1 MLERK
6 TILTNTVTTLM
17 CIFVSITNMY
27 NPVLQENNISE
38 EPETTA
44 CYEIADIS
52 DLIPC
57 NHIPATEVEITPID
71 TDVMISKDA
80 TRIYYNSK
88 LIDPRSDTTEAEEET
103 AVEEAEPTPEEQGQM
118 IADIAESMVG
128 TPYQYACASE
138 QACDC
143 SGLVVYCYAQ
153 MGIDLPH
160 SSYSLCNVGEEVAIE
175 DIRPGDIICWDN
187 QGGSCGHVGI
197 YIGDGMM
204 VDARGENEGV
214 IYGTLDLHPVLTVR
228 RIFN

>member
-88 LIDPRSDTTEAEEET
+88 LIAPATAADEEEIAEES
-103 AVEEAEPTPEEQGQM
+103 EPTPEEQGQM
-118 IADIAESMVG
+118 VADIAESMIG
-128 TPYQYACASE
+128 TPYQYAGASE
-138 QACDC
+138 ECVDC

-160 SSYSLCNVGEEVAIE
+160 SSYTLCTVGTEVSVE

-214 IYGTLDLHPVLTVR
+214 IYGTLDLHPILTVR

>member
-27 NPVLQENNISE
+27 NPVLQENTISE

-52 DLIPC
+52 SLIPC
-57 NHIPATEVEITPID
+57 NHTPAPEVEITPID

-88 LIDPRSDTTEAEEET
+88 LIDPRSDETEVQEDEVA
-103 AVEEAEPTPEEQGQM
+103 EAEPTPEEQGQM

-128 TPYQYACASE
+128 TPYQYAGASE
-138 QACDC
+138 DAVDC

-160 SSYSLCNVGEEVAIE
+160 SSYSLCNVGEEVSVE

-214 IYGTLDLHPVLTVR
+214 IYGTLDLHPILTVR

>member
-1 MLERK
+1 MLEIK
-6 TILTNTVTTLM
+6 TILSNSVTTMM

-27 NPVLQENNISE
+27 NPVLQENTISE

-57 NHIPATEVEITPID
+57 NHIPASEVEITPID

-88 LIDPRSDTTEAEEET
+88 LIAPGSDTTEAEEET

-128 TPYQYACASE
+128 TPYQYAGASE
-138 QACDC
+138 DAVDC

-160 SSYSLCNVGEEVAIE
+160 SSYSLCNVGEEVSVE

-214 IYGTLDLHPVLTVR
+214 IYGTLDLHPILTVR

>member
-1 MLERK
+1 MLEGK
-6 TILTNTVTTLM
+6 KVISNTLTALCCVVITL
-17 CIFVSITNMY
+17 SNMY
-27 NPVLQENNISE
+27 SPVLDDNNLSELPDENIHYEIANISE
-38 EPETTA
+38 
-44 CYEIADIS
+44 
-52 DLIPC
+52 LIPAR
-57 NHIPATEVEITPID
+57 HIPAPDVEVEPID
-71 TDVMISKDA
+71 TDAILSKDQIN
-80 TRIYYNSK
+80 IYYNSK
-88 LIDPRSDTTEAEEET
+88 LMMPTRE
-103 AVEEAEPTPEEQGQM
+103 VQEEADEEPEEPTAEEQGQM

-128 TPYQYACASE
+128 TPYQYAGAGE
-138 QACDC
+138 DAVDC

-160 SSYSLCNVGEEVAIE
+160 SSYTLCTVGTEVAFE

-214 IYGTLDLHPVLTVR
+214 IYGTLDLHPILTVR